1 MTALARQW
9 PLGCPGASGRV
20 RGLLYP
26 GCNCGKAPPPAEWL
40 RTRCG
45 VWGWSC
51 MCSSSA
57 QLDPDGLQ
65 SPVSV
70 LPTPSPL
77 HKPLGLT
84 TASSCS
90 SSVDK
95 KPAPW
100 SLRNPSL
107 FPRTLFLVFQNPQTP
122 FCYPGPFSCSPR
134 LSPDP
139 PGSSSCSPRTH
150 FLAPQHYHI
159 LQGLSSP

>member
-1 MTALARQW
+1 MAHAVTALARQW

-20 RGLLYP
+20 RALLYP

-51 MCSSSA
+51 MRSSSA

-65 SPVSV
+65 SPISV

-95 KPAPW
+95 KTAPW
-100 SLRNPSL
+100 SLRNPLL
-107 FPRTLFLVFQNPQTP
+107 FPRTLFLVFQNPLSP
-122 FCYPGPFSCSPR
+122 PR
-134 LSPDP
+134 LPSVTQDPFPAPPDYLLLPQDPLSGSPALP
-139 PGSSSCSPRTH
+139 HTPRS
-150 FLAPQHYHI
+150 L
-159 LQGLSSP
+159 